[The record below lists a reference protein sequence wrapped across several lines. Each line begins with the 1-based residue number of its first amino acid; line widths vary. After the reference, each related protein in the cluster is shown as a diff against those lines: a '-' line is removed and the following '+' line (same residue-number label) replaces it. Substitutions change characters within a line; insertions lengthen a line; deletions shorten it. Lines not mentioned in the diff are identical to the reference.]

1 MKEKQIQKFLM
12 GILRVALLIF
22 GVSAAAFFLLAI
34 SPIGPLQSNVGQG
47 ALGAMSQEQVEK
59 LRAYWGADTPMI
71 QRFFTWAWDFVRGD
85 MGVSLLYRR
94 KVSEILWEK
103 AAGSL
108 GMMALAWLL
117 SGGMGF
123 FLGSLAGAKQGKWQ
137 DRLITGYSLLMAS
150 TPAFFLALLL
160 LMVFSVW
167 LKILPVGFSVPVGVE
182 ASQVSFAD
190 RAVHA
195 ILPAAALSLTGIS
208 NIALHT
214 REKMIEVME
223 SDYVLFA
230 RARGEDT
237 QRVIRRHCL
246 RNIALPAM
254 TLQFASVSEIFG
266 GSVLVE
272 QVFSY
277 PGLGQA
283 AVNAGLGSDVPLLL
297 GITVVTAV
305 LVFGGNA
312 LANLLYG
319 MIDPRIKRWNG
330 I

>member
-34 SPIGPLQSNVGQG
+34 SPIDPLQSNVGQG

-94 KVSEILWEK
+94 KVREILWEK

-237 QRVIRRHCL
+237 RRIIRRHCL

-319 MIDPRIKRWNG
+319 MIDPRIKRGDG